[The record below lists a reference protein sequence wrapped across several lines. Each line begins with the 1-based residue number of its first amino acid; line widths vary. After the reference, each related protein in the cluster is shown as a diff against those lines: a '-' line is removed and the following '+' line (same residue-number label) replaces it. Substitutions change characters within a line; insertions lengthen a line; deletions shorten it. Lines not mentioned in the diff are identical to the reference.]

1 MVRRGGR
8 LNKKHQKG
16 FLNHLRAL
24 QWLTDKEYFVFDNVS
39 GLGPCDVI
47 ALDIKGNTILIDVK
61 SVSYRKNGSVIYR
74 MVNKR
79 QKLMGIKLL
88 MVTKEGKCYFNKS

>member
-1 MVRRGGR
+1 M
-8 LNKKHQKG
+8 
-16 FLNHLRAL
+16 
-24 QWLTDKEYFVFDNVS
+24 QWLTEKNFFVFDNVS

-47 ALDIKGNTILIDVK
+47 VMDKKGKVISIDIK

-74 MVNKR
+74 TANKQ
-79 QKLMGIKLL
+79 QKKMGIKLL

>member
-1 MVRRGGR
+1 MVRRGAR
-8 LNKKHQKG
+8 LNRKHQKG

-47 ALDIKGNTILIDVK
+47 ALDTKGNTILIDV
-61 SVSYRKNGSVIYR
+61 KNGSVIYR

>member
-1 MVRRGGR
+1 M
-8 LNKKHQKG
+8 
-16 FLNHLRAL
+16 
-24 QWLTDKEYFVFDNVS
+24 QWLTEKDYFVFDNVS

-47 ALDIKGNTILIDVK
+47 AMDKRGKIIAIDVK

-74 MVNKR
+74 TANKQ
-79 QKLMGIKLL
+79 QKKMGIKLL

>member
-1 MVRRGGR
+1 M
-8 LNKKHQKG
+8 
-16 FLNHLRAL
+16 
-24 QWLTDKEYFVFDNVS
+24 QWLTEKNYFVFDNVS

-47 ALDIKGNTILIDVK
+47 AMYKRGKIIAIDVK

-74 MVNKR
+74 TANKQ
-79 QKLMGIKLL
+79 QKCMGIKLL